1 MKLSCLLGIV
11 ILLTTINVFGQTT
24 ERDDLLNG
32 TSLNPAPKQTTP
44 PLIYQKVHLSLN
56 VGAGFVGSKYNSGVY
71 TSIAPNLNYMAT
83 PKLKIEVGGVFVT
96 GNNNFYQVPGTEMRS
111 NFLQRSTQTLFYAQG
126 QYLLNDR
133 LMVTGSVFK
142 SFNPNV
148 SSKLN
153 PYALDYK
160 GMNIGLDYK
169 VTKGLSVGAQIRYS
183 NGNQNYFLNQ
193 NGMGLSSSY
202 QHNVFGW

>member
-1 MKLSCLLGIV
+1 LFITNNM
-11 ILLTTINVFGQTT
+11 FGQIS
-24 ERDDLLNG
+24 EQDELLNSI
-32 TSLNPAPKQTTP
+32 SLNQAPKQVTP
-44 PLIYQKVHLSLN
+44 LNYQKLHLSLN
-56 VGAGFVGSKYNSGVY
+56 VGAGFAGSKYNSGVF
-71 TSIAPNLNYMAT
+71 TTIAPNLNYMVT
-83 PKLKIEVGGVFVT
+83 RRLKLEVGGVFMM
-96 GNNNFYQVPGTEMRS
+96 GNNNFYQVPGNETRS
-111 NFLQRSTQTLFYAQG
+111 NFLRRSTQTLIYAQG

-133 LMVTGSVFK
+133 LVLSGSVFK
-142 SFNPNV
+142 SFNPNA

-169 VTKGLSVGAQIRYS
+169 VTKSISVGAQIRYS

-202 QHNVFGW
+202 QRDVFGW